1 VQDLNDLA
9 YFAQVVDHGGFA
21 AAGRAMGLPKS
32 KLSRRVAQLEG
43 RLGVR
48 LIERSSRRFRV
59 TAIGAAY
66 HEQCRAALDAA
77 ARAEQIV
84 EASLTEPRGTVRFS
98 CPTGLVEAIMPIVP
112 DFLRL
117 YPRVRLQLIATDRPV
132 DLIGDRIDVALRV
145 RVKIDSEASLT
156 LRTLGRSRR
165 ILVAS
170 PTFANVV
177 NDIAALATVPTIASS
192 DEGEELSWTLRGP
205 DGRTE
210 TMIHVPRFGCADFAA
225 VRDAAIAGLGVA
237 LLPDHACAAALAA
250 GSLVRPFPEWHA
262 EEGIV
267 HLVFTTNKG
276 LAPVVRRWVDHLAAH
291 FKRGTVAIP

>member
-1 VQDLNDLA
+1 
-9 YFAQVVDHGGFA
+9 
-21 AAGRAMGLPKS
+21 
-32 KLSRRVAQLEG
+32 
-43 RLGVR
+43 
-48 LIERSSRRFRV
+48 
-59 TAIGAAY
+59 
-66 HEQCRAALDAA
+66 
-77 ARAEQIV
+77 
-84 EASLTEPRGTVRFS
+84 VRFS

-170 PTFANVV
+170 PTFANVLDV
-177 NDIAALATVPTIASS
+177 TDIAALATVPTIASS

-225 VRDAAIAGLGVA
+225 VRDAAIAG
-237 LLPDHACAAALAA
+237 
-250 GSLVRPFPEWHA
+250 
-262 EEGIV
+262 
-267 HLVFTTNKG
+267 
-276 LAPVVRRWVDHLAAH
+276 
-291 FKRGTVAIP
+291 